1 MSGKQEEEKTAEEKP
16 QTQSESTSQDADT
29 KPQSQDSDGAE
40 DTSQDA
46 HTDED
51 KTPNVHKLERDIANR
66 DKRIK
71 KLEEQLSAKNATG
84 DEFSKR
90 LEALEKQLK
99 DAEQEK
105 ADAKADAAL
114 TAAGRVDVELG
125 RMALSLVD
133 GDIEKL
139 KETKPTSL
147 EAKRSLSIR
156 QESRQEAPLPGSFP
170 RVREQL
176 FHVYRKLC
184 STH

>member
-1 MSGKQEEEKTAEEKP
+1 MSGKQEEEKAAEEKP
-16 QTQSESTSQDADT
+16 QTQSEDTSQDADT
-29 KPQSQDSDGAE
+29 KPQSQDSGGAK

-71 KLEEQLSAKNATG
+71 ELEEQLSAKSATG

-99 DAEQEK
+99 DAE
-105 ADAKADAAL
+105 ADAAL
-114 TAAGRVDVELG
+114 TAAGCVDVELG

-133 GDIEKL
+133 GDVEKL
-139 KETKPTSL
+139 KETKPHLFEGEKKSINTTGKPAGSTSTV
-147 EAKRSLSIR
+147 AHSISEGLKGR
-156 QESRQEAPLPGSFP
+156 
-170 RVREQL
+170 
-176 FHVYRKLC
+176 
-184 STH
+184 

>member
-1 MSGKQEEEKTAEEKP
+1 MSGKQEEEKAAEEKP
-16 QTQSESTSQDADT
+16 QTQSEDASQDADM

-40 DTSQDA
+40 DNPQDA

-51 KTPNVHKLERDIANR
+51 KTPNIHKLERDIANR

-71 KLEEQLSAKNATG
+71 ELEEQLSAKSATG

-90 LEALEKQLK
+90 LEALEQQLK

-114 TAAGRVDVELG
+114 TAAGCVDVELG

-133 GDIEKL
+133 GDVEKP
-139 KETKPTSL
+139 KETKPHLFESEKKPINTTGKPAGSTSTV
-147 EAKRSLSIR
+147 AHSISEGLKGR
-156 QESRQEAPLPGSFP
+156 
-170 RVREQL
+170 
-176 FHVYRKLC
+176 
-184 STH
+184 